1 MTQEEKFQKMTTEP
15 VSSLVGRLAVPTIL
29 SMLVTSFYNMVD
41 TYFVGKISTSA
52 SGAVGVVF
60 SLMAIIQ
67 AFGFMFGHGSGN
79 FLARKLGEKKE
90 EEAEIIAN
98 AGFFFAF
105 SFGVIFSVAGL
116 LNLDRLAYLLGSTD
130 TILPY
135 ARSYMG
141 PILVG
146 APWMMASIVL
156 NNEIRYQGN
165 AKTAMFG
172 IMAGAV
178 INIGLDPLLMFVF
191 KLGIMGA
198 ALATISGQ
206 LVSFF
211 ILLWTTGRA
220 GNIKITLKRN
230 PFAFR
235 YLWEI
240 VSGGLPSLFRQG
252 LASVSGILLNVV
264 AKKVAGPLYA
274 DATIAGMAIV
284 SKISMSLNSTVIGF
298 GQGFQPVCSFNFGAA
313 RYKRVK
319 EAFLFSVK
327 VCAALM
333 LVVTVVCFLFAPFI
347 VEIFRKGDA
356 KVLEVGAFALRA
368 QSITYVFGVWIIL
381 TNMLLQAS
389 GRAFGATVIS
399 SCRSGLCFIPII
411 LIIPHFLGITG
422 VQISQALADML
433 AFCISLFGGL
443 YFLRKLDRMEAEGK
457 AVKEEAAENANSKQ

>member
-1 MTQEEKFQKMTTEP
+1 MTHEEKFIKMTTEP
-15 VSSLVGRLAVPTIL
+15 IPKLVGRLAVPTIL

-41 TYFVGKISTSA
+41 TYFVGKINTSA
-52 SGAVGVVF
+52 SGAVGIVF

-79 FLARKLGEKKE
+79 FLARKLGEQKE
-90 EEAEIIAN
+90 EEAEVIAN
-98 AGFFFAF
+98 AGFAFAF
-105 SFGVIFSVAGL
+105 SFGIILAVVGL

-141 PILVG
+141 PILIG
-146 APWMMASIVL
+146 APWMMSSIVL

-178 INIGLDPLLMFVF
+178 INIGLDPLLMFTF

-198 ALATISGQ
+198 AIATISGQ
-206 LVSFF
+206 LISFI
-211 ILLWTTGRA
+211 ILLLTTRRA

-252 LASVSGILLNVV
+252 LASISGIMLNVV
-264 AKKVAGPLYA
+264 AKRVAGPEFA

-284 SKISMSLNSTVIGF
+284 GKISMSLNSTVIGF
-298 GQGFQPVCSFNFGAA
+298 GQGFQPVAAYNYGAG
-313 RYKRVK
+313 RYTRIRKGF
-319 EAFLFSVK
+319 AFTALVAEGIILVGSAVLIIFSGNLIALFRDDPEV
-327 VCAALM
+327 
-333 LVVTVVCFLFAPFI
+333 
-347 VEIFRKGDA
+347 VEIGTRA
-356 KVLEVGAFALRA
+356 LILQTLATLVLPPCMTTEMLFQSTGKRLGA
-368 QSITYVFGVWIIL
+368 S
-381 TNMLLQAS
+381 LLSA
-389 GRAFGATVIS
+389 V
-399 SCRSGLCFIPII
+399 RSGLLFIPTLLI
-411 LIIPHFLGITG
+411 LPSLRGLAGIQEAQPLSLLLSVPFT
-422 VQISQALADML
+422 VLFAVRFFRML
-433 AFCISLFGGL
+433 P
-443 YFLRKLDRMEAEGK
+443 
-457 AVKEEAAENANSKQ
+457 KEDI

>member
-1 MTQEEKFQKMTTEP
+1 MTQEEKFIKMTTEP
-15 VSSLVGRLAVPTIL
+15 IPNLVGRLAVPTIL

-41 TYFVGKISTSA
+41 TYFVGKINTSA
-52 SGAVGVVF
+52 SGAVGIVF

-79 FLARKLGEKKE
+79 FLARKLGEQKND
-90 EEAEIIAN
+90 EAEVIAN
-98 AGFFFAF
+98 AGFAFAF
-105 SFGVIFSVAGL
+105 SFGIILAAAGL

-141 PILVG
+141 PILIG

-165 AKTAMFG
+165 AKTAMLG

-178 INIGLDPLLMFVF
+178 INIGLDPLLMFGF

-198 ALATISGQ
+198 AIATISGQ
-206 LVSFF
+206 FISFI
-211 ILLWTTGRA
+211 ILLLTTRRA
-220 GNIKITLKRN
+220 GNIRITLKRN

-252 LASVSGILLNVV
+252 LASISGIMLNVV
-264 AKKVAGPLYA
+264 AKRVAGPEFA

-284 SKISMSLNSTVIGF
+284 GKISMSLNSFVIGF

-313 RYKRVK
+313 KYKRVK

-327 VCAALM
+327 VCSGLMAFVGAA
-333 LVVTVVCFLFAPFI
+333 CFIFAPYI
-347 VEIFRKGDA
+347 VELFRKGDA
-356 KVLEVGAFALRA
+356 KVVEVGAFALRA
-368 QSITYVFGVWIIL
+368 QCITYVFGVWIIL

-399 SCRSGLCFIPII
+399 SCRSGLCFIPVI
-411 LIIPHFLGITG
+411 LILPLFLGLTG
-422 VQISQALADML
+422 VQISQAVADMI
-433 AFCISLFGGL
+433 AYFISLGGGL
-443 YFLRKLDRMEAEGK
+443 YFLRKLDNSEGSVIK
-457 AVKEEAAENANSKQ
+457 

>member
-1 MTQEEKFQKMTTEP
+1 MSMTQEEKFIKMTTEP
-15 VSSLVGRLAVPTIL
+15 VKKLVATLAVPTII

-41 TYFVGKISTSA
+41 TYFVGKINTSA

-79 FLARKLGEKKE
+79 FLARKLGEQKE
-90 EEAEIIAN
+90 EEAKVIAN
-98 AGFFFAF
+98 AGFAFAF
-105 SFGVIFSVAGL
+105 SFGVIFAIAGL
-116 LNLDRLAYLLGSTD
+116 INLDRLAYMLGSTD

-135 ARSYMG
+135 ARAYMG
-141 PILVG
+141 PILIG
-146 APWMMASIVL
+146 APWMMSSIVL

-198 ALATISGQ
+198 AIATVSGQVVSFVLLLLAT
-206 LVSFF
+206 
-211 ILLWTTGRA
+211 RKA
-220 GNIKITLKRN
+220 GNIRITLKKN

-264 AKKVAGPLYA
+264 AKRISAPEFA
-274 DATIAGMAIV
+274 DAVIAGMAIV
-284 SKISMSLNSTVIGF
+284 SKINMSLNSAVIGF

-313 RYKRVK
+313 KYKRVK
-319 EAFLFSVK
+319 EAFFFSVK
-327 VCAALM
+327 VCAVLM
-333 LVVTVVCFLFAPFI
+333 AVVGTVCFIFTPQI
-347 VEIFRKGDA
+347 VPLFRKDDPIVA
-356 KVLEVGAFALRA
+356 EVGAFALRA
-368 QSITYVFGVWIIL
+368 QCLTYVFGVWIIL

-399 SCRSGLCFIPII
+399 SCRSGLCFIPVI
-411 LIIPHFLGITG
+411 LILPHFMGLAG
-422 VQISQALADML
+422 VQISQAVADMI
-433 AFCISLFGGL
+433 AFVISFGGCL
-443 YFLRKLDRMEAEGK
+443 YFLSKLERMSREQEK
-457 AVKEEAAENANSKQ
+457 SETTS

>member
-1 MTQEEKFQKMTTEP
+1 MTQEEKFTKMTTEP
-15 VSSLVGRLAVPTIL
+15 IPSLVGRLAVPTIL

-41 TYFVGKISTSA
+41 TYFVGKINTSA

-90 EEAEIIAN
+90 EEAEVIAN
-98 AGFFFAF
+98 AGFVFAF
-105 SFGVIFSVAGL
+105 TFGVILAVAGL
-116 LNLDRLAYLLGSTD
+116 LNLDRLAYFLGSTD

-135 ARSYMG
+135 ARAYMG

-178 INIGLDPLLMFVF
+178 INIGLDPLLMFGL

-198 ALATISGQ
+198 SLATISGQ
-206 LVSFF
+206 LISFI
-211 ILLWTTGRA
+211 ILLLTTRRPE
-220 GNIKITLKRN
+220 NISITFKRN
-230 PFAFR
+230 PFAFK

-252 LASVSGILLNVV
+252 LASISTILLNLI
-264 AKKVAGPLYA
+264 AKKIAGPELA
-274 DATIAGMAIV
+274 DATIAGMSIV
-284 SKISMSLNSTVIGF
+284 GKISMSLNSMVIGF
-298 GQGFQPVCSFNFGAA
+298 GQGFQPVCSFNYGASKF
-313 RYKRVK
+313 KRVK

-333 LVVTVVCFLFAPFI
+333 VVVGGVCFIFAPYI
-347 VEIFRKGDA
+347 VALFRKGDA
-356 KVLEVGAFALRA
+356 DVVEIGSFALRC
-368 QSITYVFGVWIIL
+368 QCVTYVFGVWIIL

-399 SCRSGLCFIPII
+399 SCRSGLCFIPVI
-411 LIIPHFLGITG
+411 LILPHFFGITG
-422 VQISQALADML
+422 VQVSQAVADMI
-433 AFCISLFGGL
+433 AFFISLGGGL
-443 YFLRKLDRMEAEGK
+443 YFLNKLDKSEK
-457 AVKEEAAENANSKQ
+457 QSVKE